1 MSFKSKS
8 EFQNISK
15 AGPSAEFDQMI
26 AVTDTSINLS
36 QNISHTAVKRRM
48 WGVYYAV
55 PSVCLC
61 LERLTIKC
69 YPGKEGKQ
77 LLRSLCERTL

>member
-1 MSFKSKS
+1 MGFKSKS

-26 AVTDTSINLS
+26 VVTETSMNLS
-36 QNISHTAVKRRM
+36 ENISHTAAKRRM

-55 PSVCLC
+55 PSVSVFGKTHNKML
-61 LERLTIKC
+61 
-69 YPGKEGKQ
+69 PGKKGKQ
-77 LLRSLCERTL
+77 LRRSLCDRTL